1 MLMKDFSEI
10 PGSQETNSDQLS
22 CLLSLAVCSVCMLFV
37 WVHTNIHL
45 YIWLCGHMY
54 MHACG
59 GQRSMLDVRYLSIPF
74 HLII

>member
-37 WVHTNIHL
+37 WVHTSVHL
-45 YIWLCGHMY
+45 AVWAHV
-54 MHACG
+54 HACMW
-59 GQRSMLDVRYLSIPF
+59 RPEINVRC
-74 HLII
+74 